1 MTRTKVFSLDF
12 FWYSIAMQKHFADR
26 LIDAV
31 RAKGTPICVGLDPRL
46 DKIPEFIREKAFKAE
61 ENLRQPLRAAA
72 EAIIAFNKGI
82 IDAVCDLVPV
92 VKPQIAFYEIFGF
105 EGVRAYQETLDYAH
119 EKGLITIADVKRNDI
134 GSTAEAYAQA
144 YLGETRV
151 EEETVRVFD
160 ADSVTINAYLG
171 LDGVAPFIKVASVD
185 GKGMFVLVKTS
196 NKSSSD
202 LQDLAVLGDG
212 VAGSGKKDAL
222 PLYEVMGYYVDSWGA
237 SELGE
242 SGYSNVGAVVGATFP
257 EQARVLREIMPT
269 AYFLVPGYGAQG
281 GGAEDVVPCFNK
293 DGLGAIVNSSRGI
306 TFAYEKDEARGPAGY
321 AEAARD
327 AVIVMKEDLA
337 RVL

>member
-1 MTRTKVFSLDF
+1 
-12 FWYSIAMQKHFADR
+12 MQKHFADR
-26 LIDAV
+26 LVDAV

-61 ENLRQPLRAAA
+61 ENLRKPLRAAA

-82 IDAVCDLVPV
+82 IDAVADLVPV
-92 VKPQIAFYEIFGF
+92 VKPQIAFYEVFGF

-134 GSTAEAYAQA
+134 GSTAEAYAKA
-144 YLGETRV
+144 YLGETPV
-151 EEETVRVFD
+151 EEGGVRVFD

-171 LDGVAPFIKVASVD
+171 FDGVEPFVRVASQE
-185 GKGMFVLVKTS
+185 GKGVFILVKTS

-202 LQDLAVLGDG
+202 LQDLRVLNDG
-212 VAGSGKKDAL
+212 ASGKRGGRGCAKSDLAV
-222 PLYEVMGYYVDSWGA
+222 YEVMGYYVDSWGA
-237 SELGE
+237 DEIGE

-257 EQARVLREIMPT
+257 KQAAELRSVMPT

-281 GGAEDVVPCFNK
+281 AGASDVAACFNK

-327 AVIVMKEDLA
+327 AVIAMKRDLEA
-337 RVL
+337 IRSMGS

>member
-1 MTRTKVFSLDF
+1 
-12 FWYSIAMQKHFADR
+12 MQKHFADR
-26 LIDAV
+26 LVEAV
-31 RAKGTPICVGLDPRL
+31 RVKGTPICVGLDPRL

-61 ENLRQPLRAAA
+61 ENLRNPLRAAA

-82 IDAVCDLVPV
+82 IDAVADLVPV
-92 VKPQIAFYEIFGF
+92 VKPQVAFYEIFGF

-134 GSTAEAYAQA
+134 GSTAEAYAKA
-144 YLGETRV
+144 YLGETPV
-151 EEETVRVFD
+151 EDGGVRVFD
-160 ADSVTINAYLG
+160 ADSVTVNAYLG
-171 LDGVAPFIKVASVD
+171 FDGVAPFMKVASAE
-185 GKGMFVLVKTS
+185 GKGVFVLVKTS

-202 LQDLAVLGDG
+202 LQDLRVLDDG
-212 VAGSGKKDAL
+212 TSGSGGRKGRKSCELAV
-222 PLYEVMGYYVDSWGA
+222 YEVMGYYVDSWGA
-237 SELGE
+237 DEIGE

-257 EQARVLREIMPT
+257 AQAKVLREIMPT

-281 GGAEDVVPCFNK
+281 ATAEDVKPCFNK

-327 AVIVMKEDLA
+327 AVIVMKEELKKIW
-337 RVL
+337 

>member
-1 MTRTKVFSLDF
+1 
-12 FWYSIAMQKHFADR
+12 MQKHFADR

-46 DKIPEFIREKAFKAE
+46 DKIPEFIREEAFNAE
-61 ENLRQPLRAAA
+61 ENLHQPLRAAA
-72 EAIIAFNKGI
+72 ESIIAFNKGI
-82 IDAVCDLVPV
+82 IDAVADLVPV
-92 VKPQIAFYEIFGF
+92 VKPQIAFYEVFGF

-134 GSTAEAYAQA
+134 GSTAEAYAEA
-144 YLGETRV
+144 YLGETHI

-160 ADSVTINAYLG
+160 ADSVTINGYLG
-171 LDGVAPFIKVASVD
+171 LDGVAPFIKVATEG

-202 LQDLAVLGDG
+202 LQDLAVLGDAI
-212 VAGSGKKDAL
+212 AGRKKDTL

-237 SELGE
+237 NEMGE
-242 SGYSNVGAVVGATFP
+242 NGYSNVGAVVGATFP
-257 EQARVLREIMPT
+257 EQAKVLREIMPT

-281 GGAEDVVPCFNK
+281 GGAEDVKPCFNK

-306 TFAYEKDEARGPAGY
+306 TFAYEKDEVRGPAGY
-321 AEAARD
+321 AESARD
-327 AVIVMKEDLA
+327 AVIAMKNDLA

>member
-1 MTRTKVFSLDF
+1 
-12 FWYSIAMQKHFADR
+12 MQKHFADR
-26 LIDAV
+26 LVAAV

-46 DKIPEFIREKAFKAE
+46 DKIPEFIRDRAFKAE
-61 ENLRQPLRAAA
+61 ENLRKPLRAAA
-72 EAIIAFNKGI
+72 EAIIEFNKGI

-134 GSTAEAYAQA
+134 GSTAEAYALG
-144 YLGETRV
+144 YLGETPV
-151 EEETVRVFD
+151 EDGGVRVFD

-171 LDGVAPFIKVASVD
+171 FDGVAPFMKVASAE
-185 GKGMFVLVKTS
+185 GKGVFVLVKTS

-202 LQDLAVLGDG
+202 LQDLRVLNDG
-212 VAGSGKKDAL
+212 TSGSGGRGGRGGRKGRKSGEL
-222 PLYEVMGYYVDSWGA
+222 TVYEVMGYYVDSWGA
-237 SELGE
+237 DGIGE

-257 EQARVLREIMPT
+257 AQAKVLREIMPS

-281 GGAEDVVPCFNK
+281 ADASDVAPCFNK

-306 TFAYEKDEARGPAGY
+306 IFAYEKDEARGPAGY
-321 AEAARD
+321 AEAARI
-327 AVIVMKEDLA
+327 ATIAMKEDLKK
-337 RVL
+337 VL